1 MTQEEA
7 KILAE
12 LYSVL
17 AEGKT
22 IQVKTPNDTWK
33 DIKIEALNKIYDCN
47 NYHLKPEPKYRP
59 FKAKEECWQEMQKH
73 HPFGWVIDKYNNFAH
88 IDFVY
93 NCTPENGYGVR
104 LRQNPVNYN
113 FESMFQEYKFADS
126 TPFGITDD
134 K

>member
-1 MTQEEA
+1 MTKDEVLILVDRLKELEA
-7 KILAE
+7 CE
-12 LYSVL
+12 NTLYSFQQVVGL
-17 AEGKT
+17 CPVCGKAMLCYGYT
-22 IQVKTPNDTWK
+22 CSHCG
-33 DIKIEALNKIYDCN
+33 YDN
-47 NYHLKPEPKYRP
+47 SYSVREHSLKP
-59 FKAKEECWQEMQKH
+59 
-73 HPFGWVIDKYNNFAH
+73 D
-88 IDFVY
+88 DLVY